1 MSVERPLRV
10 LVTGSRSWDDPAP
23 VRTTLAALL
32 EQARAGL
39 VVVHGACPRGA
50 DAHAA
55 AWARDHR
62 GRGVTEEPHPADWP
76 ALGRRAGIVRNLAMV
91 ALGADRCLAFVRD
104 ASPGATHCANA
115 AEQAGIPTTRH
126 IFEPASSPTRRD
138 TTMTRPNPLKTA
150 ALAAAERGWHVFP
163 LARGAKRPAIARWE
177 ERATTDPDRI
187 ARFWDHAPYNIGLA
201 TGPSGLVVI
210 DLDMPKHAHD
220 DPPPAWNERGVTDG
234 ADVLALLAADA
245 EQPYPDDTFT
255 VATPTG
261 GRHLYHRAPDGA
273 RLRNTAGRLG
283 WKVDTRAHG
292 GYVVAPG
299 SVVDDRLY
307 RVLTDREPAEFPAW
321 LLGMLRP
328 EPARRRIPVM
338 PHTPVGASAYASA
351 ALRNE
356 VALVAGTQ
364 EGTRNAA
371 LVRAARALGRFV
383 ASGDLDRRR
392 VENDLTAAASCA
404 GLTENESRP
413 AITSALN
420 WSIAHN
426 SGEAA

>member
-1 MSVERPLRV
+1 MSPERPLRV

-23 VRTTLAALL
+23 VRTALSALL

-55 AWARDHR
+55 AWARDHHER
-62 GRGVTEEPHPADWP
+62 GITEEAHPADWR

-91 ALGADRCLAFVRD
+91 ALGADRCLAFVRE
-104 ASPGATHCANA
+104 ASPGATHCASA

-126 IFEPASSPTRRD
+126 ILESSSSPTRRD

-163 LARGAKRPAIARWE
+163 LVPGIKRPAVKDWE
-177 ERATTDPDRI
+177 TRATTDPGRI
-187 ARFWDHAPYNIGLA
+187 TRCWDHAPYNIGLA

-220 DPPPAWNERGVTDG
+220 DPPPAWNERGAAHG
-234 ADVLALLAADA
+234 ADVLTLLAADA
-245 EQPYPDDTFT
+245 EQPYPGDTFT

-261 GRHLYHRAPDGA
+261 GQHLYHRAPNGLA
-273 RLRNTAGRLG
+273 LRNTAGRLG
-283 WKVDTRAHG
+283 WRIDTRAHG

-299 SVVDDRLY
+299 SVVDEQPY
-307 RVLTDREPAEFPAW
+307 RIVTDREPAELPTW
-321 LLGMLRP
+321 LLEMLRP
-328 EPARRRIPVM
+328 KRAPRRIP
-338 PHTPVGASAYASA
+338 PTPNTPVGASAYASA

-383 ASGDLDRRR
+383 ATGDLDRHT

-426 SGEAA
+426 SGKAA